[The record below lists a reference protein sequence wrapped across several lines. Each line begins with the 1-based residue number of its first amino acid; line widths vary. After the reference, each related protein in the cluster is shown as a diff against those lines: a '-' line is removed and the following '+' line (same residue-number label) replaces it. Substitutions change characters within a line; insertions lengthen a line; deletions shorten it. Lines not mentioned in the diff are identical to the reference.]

1 MYDNVTQT
9 IEAWKCDGRSID
21 MVADMARTRTPNLRL
36 QVVEDVSDVLMVEVA
51 EGTID
56 AREKLLY
63 LQRRGLF
70 DVAATL
76 HRQGIGGVR
85 LYLRLRARQRST
97 RTAA

>member
-1 MYDNVTQT
+1 MFDNVTRT
-9 IEAWKCDGRSID
+9 IEAWKCDNRSAD
-21 MVADMARTRTPNLRL
+21 RVADMARTRTPNLRL

-63 LQRRGLF
+63 L
-70 DVAATL
+70 
-76 HRQGIGGVR
+76 
-85 LYLRLRARQRST
+85 RLRARQRST